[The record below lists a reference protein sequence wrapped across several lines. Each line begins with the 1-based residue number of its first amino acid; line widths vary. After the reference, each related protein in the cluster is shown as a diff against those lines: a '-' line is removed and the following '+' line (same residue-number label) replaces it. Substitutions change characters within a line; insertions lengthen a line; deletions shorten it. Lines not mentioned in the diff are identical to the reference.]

1 VAAVDRVQ
9 AAAPEA
15 AEARSTV
22 AEAPSTFADGRAAG
36 VLPTPAT
43 EEAASTEL
51 GTLPRH
57 VAIVMDGN
65 RRWARQRGLPE
76 AEGHAAGVEAI
87 RPILRH
93 AVVRGIEVLSIYAFS
108 RENWSRSE
116 SEVHTLFALLDA
128 AIRDETP
135 ELIRQGVRVRL
146 SGRLDELPDAIRTSI
161 GEALEATHGGERL
174 TLNVALNYSGRSEIS
189 DAVRRCIE
197 DGLAPAEVDE
207 AAIAARLYTADLPDP
222 DLLIRTG
229 GDQRISNFLVWQAA
243 YAEFYFCDTLWPD
256 FGPDDLDEALADYA
270 GRSRR
275 FGR

>member
-1 VAAVDRVQ
+1 MAVERAQAAGPVVAAGQ
-9 AAAPEA
+9 
-15 AEARSTV
+15 T
-22 AEAPSTFADGRAAG
+22 ADG
-36 VLPTPAT
+36 VTAT
-43 EEAASTEL
+43 SMDEATTGEL

-65 RRWARQRGLPE
+65 RRWARQRGLAE

-87 RPILRH
+87 RPILRR
-93 AVVRGIEVLSIYAFS
+93 AVERGIEVLSIYAFS
-108 RENWSRSE
+108 RENWSRGE

-135 ELIRQGVRVRL
+135 ELVRQGVRVRL
-146 SGRLDELPDAIRTSI
+146 SGRLDELPETIRASI
-161 GEALEATHGGERL
+161 VEALAATEGGHRL
-174 TLNVALNYSGRSEIS
+174 TLNVALNYSGRSEIA
-189 DAVRRCIE
+189 DAARRCMA
-197 DGLAPAEVDE
+197 DGLVPDDVDE
-207 AAIAARLYTADLPDP
+207 TAIAARLYTADLPDP
-222 DLLIRTG
+222 DLVVRTG
-229 GDQRISNFLVWQAA
+229 GDQRISNFLIWQAA

>member
-1 VAAVDRVQ
+1 MAAVDR
-9 AAAPEA
+9 AHAPVP
-15 AEARSTV
+15 ARVPGGSSDRSPVV
-22 AEAPSTFADGRAAG
+22 AVDEPVTADTA
-36 VLPTPAT
+36 
-43 EEAASTEL
+43 
-51 GTLPRH
+51 TLPRH

-93 AVVRGIEVLSIYAFS
+93 AVERGIAVLSIYAFS
-108 RENWSRSE
+108 RENWSRGE

-135 ELIRQGVRVRL
+135 ELVRQGVQVRL
-146 SGRLDELPDAIRTSI
+146 SGRLEELPDAIRTSI
-161 GEALEATHGGERL
+161 VEALAATDGGHRL
-174 TLNVALNYSGRSEIS
+174 TLNVALNYSGRSEIA
-189 DAVRRCIE
+189 DAVRRCMA
-197 DGLAPAEVDE
+197 DGLAPEDVDE

-222 DLLIRTG
+222 DLVIRTG
-229 GDQRISNFLVWQAA
+229 GDQRLSNFLVWQSA
-243 YAEFYFCDTLWPD
+243 YAEFYFCEKLWPD
-256 FGPDDLDEALADYA
+256 FGPLDLDEALADYA